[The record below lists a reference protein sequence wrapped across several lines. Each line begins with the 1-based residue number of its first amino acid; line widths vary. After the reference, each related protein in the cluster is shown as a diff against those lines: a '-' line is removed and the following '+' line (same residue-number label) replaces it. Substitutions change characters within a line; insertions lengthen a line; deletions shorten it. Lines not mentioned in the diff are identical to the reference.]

1 MSDTPGQPAPGW
13 YYAQGDPA
21 NTQRYWDGSSWQGGP
36 QPIATLGAGN
46 PMQNPIGYGV
56 GTSTTA
62 NLAEPLARLGA
73 RIIDAIIWIFIFMIL
88 AVTLGGGS
96 AAVGNSDLGGR
107 AWIAGVLGTLI
118 TSAYEVFMV
127 ANKGGTVGKL
137 LLGLKVVKE
146 DGSPA
151 DLQTAIMRIVTN
163 LVGIV
168 PIIGGYISALVGLA
182 SIVMIF
188 TDARKQ
194 TVWDK
199 VAKTIVVKR

>member
-36 QPIATLGAGN
+36 QPIATPGN

-96 AAVGNSDLGGR
+96 AAVGNNDLGGR

-118 TSAYEVFMV
+118 TSAYEVLMV

-168 PIIGGYISALVGLA
+168 PVIGGYISALVGLA

>member
-1 MSDTPGQPAPGW
+1 M
-13 YYAQGDPA
+13 
-21 NTQRYWDGSSWQGGP
+21 
-36 QPIATLGAGN
+36 
-46 PMQNPIGYGV
+46 
-56 GTSTTA
+56 
-62 NLAEPLARLGA
+62 
-73 RIIDAIIWIFIFMIL
+73 
-88 AVTLGGGS
+88 
-96 AAVGNSDLGGR
+96 
-107 AWIAGVLGTLI
+107 
-118 TSAYEVFMV
+118 
-127 ANKGGTVGKL
+127 
-137 LLGLKVVKE
+137 VKE

-168 PIIGGYISALVGLA
+168 PVIGGFISALVGLA

>member
-36 QPIATLGAGN
+36 QPIATPGATN
-46 PMQNPIGYGV
+46 PMQNPIGYGA
-56 GTSTTA
+56 GTTPTA

-73 RIIDAIIWIFIFMIL
+73 RIIDVIIWIFIFMIL
-88 AVTLGGGS
+88 AVTLGGGT
-96 AAVGNSDLGGR
+96 AAVGNNDLGGR

-137 LLGLKVVKE
+137 VLGLKVVKE

-163 LVGIV
+163 LIGIV
-168 PIIGGYISALVGLA
+168 PIIGSYISALVGLA

-188 TDARKQ
+188 TDDRRQ